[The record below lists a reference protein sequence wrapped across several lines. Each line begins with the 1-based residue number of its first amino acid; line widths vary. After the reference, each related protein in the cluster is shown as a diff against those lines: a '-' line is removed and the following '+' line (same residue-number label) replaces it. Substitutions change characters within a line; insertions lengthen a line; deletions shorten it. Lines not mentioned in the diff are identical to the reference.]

1 MADVK
6 LKSLKFPGLPNRY
19 VIPTDAEDF
28 TFENENLADVLQK
41 KANIDG
47 FYDELTAG
55 SAEQLIS
62 SQFVEDSEPYKF
74 RTTGGSADVGN
85 REQVD
90 AIVGGTIAWNQICN
104 TTRASATVNGLT
116 LSASGTAE
124 TGFTVTIT
132 GTSTREDNY
141 TLGGSTLFVKDHVYI
156 AFAGTPNANGVR
168 PNINGLASPLG
179 MDGVM
184 WKKGNED
191 IGLNILIEN
200 ATAVNLTLHPQWF
213 DLTQMFGSAV
223 ADHIYAMEQGNAGAG
238 VKWFKSLFPNDYY
251 AYNAGELVSVGGL
264 QSHDTVG
271 FNAWDEVWEVGNLNA
286 STGANGSGANIR
298 SKNYIPVLPSTD
310 YFINSLELNIPCL
323 YDVNKVY
330 LGQASCTRMSNGWII
345 HTSEQAHYFRFSMS
359 NNYGTTYKGDI
370 CINLSWSGWRNG
382 EYEPYQKHSYPLDS
396 SLTLRGVPKLS
407 ADNKMYYDGD
417 EYLSDGSVTRKYKI
431 VTYNGS
437 ENWDAETGSTYSGQN
452 FYVAKPSDAL
462 PYAEGLEYAQKFLTP
477 MAVSSNV
484 LTDNILTP
492 SSGYFNFA
500 IGARLGITTV
510 ADFKTYLASHP
521 ISVLYPIAEP
531 TTETAEPYTKV
542 QTCDD
547 FGTEEYVSTSIVPVG
562 HNTEYPANLRDKIQH
577 LPDLADNDG
586 YYVIKQASKKM
597 SLEPFR
603 IPKAPSE
610 NGTYVLKATVSGG
623 TPTYTW
629 VEEN

>member
-1 MADVK
+1 MARRK
-6 LKSLKFPGLPNRY
+6 LNTIKFPDIEDIYYL
-19 VIPTDAEDF
+19 DADKVEFDDSA
-28 TFENENLADVLQK
+28 TYADGSVGKALVN

-90 AIVGGTIAWNQICN
+90 AIVGGSIAWNQLAPVSGKSF
-104 TTRASATVNGLT
+104 TSTGSDTRALT
-116 LSASGTAE
+116 LALLSASNAVQFASSIGVGKGIFGTVFSATE
-124 TGFTVTIT
+124 NGGATLKHNGASADIIMWSKSSQTIT
-132 GTSTREDNY
+132 AGHKYVFSIDIVNNDTSRAGGLVTDN
-141 TLGGSTLFVKDHVYI
+141 LML
-156 AFAGTPNANGVR
+156 
-168 PNINGLASPLG
+168 
-179 MDGVM
+179 
-184 WKKGNED
+184 
-191 IGLNILIEN
+191 
-200 ATAVNLTLHPQWF
+200 F
-213 DLTQMFGSAV
+213 DLTQMFGSSV
-223 ADHIYAMEQGNAGAG
+223 ADAVYNMEQGNAGAG
-238 VKWFKSLFPNDYY
+238 VKWFKSLFPNSYY
-251 AYNAGELVSVGGL
+251 AYNTGELISVSGL

-271 FNAWDEVWEVGNLNA
+271 FNAYNP
-286 STGANGSGANIR
+286 STGIAKLLGGHEYQISGTYTSVSYVDDSGNAETLSISGGLFTPKSNGTLTVVGGN
-298 SKNYIPVLPSTD
+298 STD
-310 YFINSLELNIPCL
+310 TCVHL
-323 YDVNKVY
+323 
-330 LGQASCTRMSNGWII
+330 T
-345 HTSEQAHYFRFSMS
+345 
-359 NNYGTTYKGDI
+359 
-370 CINLSWSGWRNG
+370 WSGWRNG

-417 EYLSDGSVTRKYKI
+417 EYLPDGSVTRKYKI

-437 ENWDAETGSTYSGQN
+437 ENWGAESGGTYSGQN
-452 FYVAKPSDAL
+452 FFVEKPSDAL
-462 PYAEGLEYAQKFLTP
+462 PYSAGLEYAQKFLTAV
-477 MAVSSNV
+477 AVSSDV
-484 LTDNILTP
+484 LTDNTLVP

-521 ISVLYPIAEP
+521 ISVLYPIATP
-531 TTETAEPYTKV
+531 TTETAEPYTKI

-562 HNTEYPANLRDKIQH
+562 HNTEYPANLRDKLQH

-586 YYVIKQASKKM
+586 YYMIKQASKQM